1 MENGSHDEGF
11 RACCPEATLLLAPL
25 STVMTLAS
33 LPLVLGQSMGIGT
46 SQILVFGAIFAIMY
60 FLMIRPQQK
69 QMKEQQAM
77 IASLKK
83 GDDVVTTG
91 GLLGK
96 VFAVADKTLTLEIA
110 NGVKV
115 RVLKTAIQAKA
126 TVSEEP
132 AKADDAAKK
141 EEK

>member
-1 MENGSHDEGF
+1 MTH
-11 RACCPEATLLLAPL
+11 ALAT
-25 STVMTLAS
+25 
-33 LPLVLGQSMGIGT
+33 VLGQSMGIGT

-69 QMKEQQAM
+69 QMKDQQAM

-96 VFAVADKTLTLEIA
+96 VFQVTEKTLTLEIA

-115 RVLKTAIQAKA
+115 RVLKSAIQAKA